1 MLRRLGGTIRT
12 WYATPGFLQDC
23 AYRQSRVVRGVAGR
37 LVSAAAGSD
46 DSLAPACRVE
56 LAPAGDGVLPGAS
69 PCSGDVTPPCLGPG
83 GGILRGRP
91 GGDFGQRRRRLPG
104 ESGKCRSSPA
114 GSVQACASIRR
125 PSHSMVVEWPLDP
138 ELLETTGDFPEALK
152 SLLPIGLGPV
162 LVWAGLAMG
171 GDTRELVRGAGLCS
185 VIEFDMPRIWRCV
198 WGRSRH
204 LKPNGVL
211 GLQVGWM
218 C

>member
-1 MLRRLGGTIRT
+1 MVRDARISPRLCVSSIPSRARCGGSSRVGSGWFGRFSGACVPSGVGSGGRRGVTRGFAVFWGCHPAMSRT
-12 WYATPGFLQDC
+12 WWWDFAGPPGR
-23 AYRQSRVVRGVAGR
+23 Y
-37 LVSAAAGSD
+37 
-46 DSLAPACRVE
+46 
-56 LAPAGDGVLPGAS
+56 
-69 PCSGDVTPPCLGPG
+69 
-83 GGILRGRP
+83 
-91 GGDFGQRRRRLPG
+91 FGQRRRRLPG